1 MNQYQI
7 QFAQWL
13 VDHGFC
19 KFVVMGYHQQLHG
32 KFFCDLKFGH
42 FSLAWRREA
51 RFTTDC
57 LLRIL
62 EKLPHKSRTGGQVPA
77 WAKDTGVILD
87 PLCGALWRK
96 HLCGRY
102 LGVFELGA
110 DRKNIHLAIAGHDLD
125 ALDDTLV
132 VTRRLASTGA
142 MVEETTSLRREMAA
156 LCSGQRGV
164 VALWNYPPEMSAE
177 HRRRTFYL

>member
-1 MNQYQI
+1 M
-7 QFAQWL
+7 
-13 VDHGFC
+13 
-19 KFVVMGYHQQLHG
+19 
-32 KFFCDLKFGH
+32 
-42 FSLAWRREA
+42 
-51 RFTTDC
+51 
-57 LLRIL
+57 
-62 EKLPHKSRTGGQVPA
+62 
-77 WAKDTGVILD
+77 D

-96 HLCGRY
+96 QLCGRY

-110 DRKNIHLAIAGHDLD
+110 DRKNIHLAIAEHDLD